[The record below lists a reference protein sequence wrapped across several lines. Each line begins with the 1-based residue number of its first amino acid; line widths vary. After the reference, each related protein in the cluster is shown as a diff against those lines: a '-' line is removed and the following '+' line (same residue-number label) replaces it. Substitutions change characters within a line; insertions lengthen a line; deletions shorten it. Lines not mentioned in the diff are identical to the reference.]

1 MYKINLICT
10 GLVELAAEEA
20 AALLEDVAQGKPDR
34 APRVQAERGGAFDE
48 AVEPQRVPGKDPPRL
63 CSTACALIEAR
74 QTSGRSTLGGPLN
87 LGHALL
93 QE

>member
-34 APRVQAERGGAFDE
+34 APRVEAERGGAFDE
-48 AVEPQRVPGKDPPRL
+48 AVEPQWVPGEDQ
-63 CSTACALIEAR
+63 A
-74 QTSGRSTLGGPLN
+74 GGEM
-87 LGHALL
+87 H
-93 QE
+93 